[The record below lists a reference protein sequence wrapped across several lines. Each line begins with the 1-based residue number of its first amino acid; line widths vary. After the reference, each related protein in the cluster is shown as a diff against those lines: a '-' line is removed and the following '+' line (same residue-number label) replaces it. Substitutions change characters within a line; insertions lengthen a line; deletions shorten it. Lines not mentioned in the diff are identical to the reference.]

1 LTPTHI
7 THPEEYPQE
16 GHTDTIYLHSSNNNM
31 FFPLARR
38 LQTTL
43 LRKAA
48 SASSAVSV
56 SSVRPLATAAAASSS
71 NEADNRQVVTFLR
84 LNNLQDNPGA
94 IKQKRRIGRG
104 VGSGRGKT
112 STRGH
117 KGQKA
122 RSGGNV
128 HPSFEG
134 GQTKFYKLLPKRGF
148 NNARHAAEML
158 PINLGTLQM
167 YIDMGRIDPN
177 KPITMRELMEA
188 GLFKA
193 NAVQNGVKLLSNGK
207 ERLTSPVTISIS
219 RASAQAIDALEAIGG
234 QVTTVHYNRLALR
247 QLLRPQKFADAPV
260 KLARPPP
267 KWQSYYSSWSKRG
280 YLNPAVQMR
289 AWLSRGDS
297 KRPEL
302 QSQFDEIMAA
312 LGNKSDADVASDND
326 ESSSDTASKDKKP

>member
-1 LTPTHI
+1 
-7 THPEEYPQE
+7 
-16 GHTDTIYLHSSNNNM
+16 M
-31 FFPLARR
+31 FSPLARR

-43 LRKAA
+43 LRKVAVTPSPQA
-48 SASSAVSV
+48 VSAV
-56 SSVRPLATAAAASSS
+56 VRPLSTAAAASKS
-71 NEADNRQVVTFLR
+71 NEDNRQVVTFLR

-94 IKQKRRIGRG
+94 IKQRRRVGRG

-158 PINLGTLQM
+158 PINLGTLQT

-177 KPITMRELMEA
+177 KVITMRELLQA

-193 NAVQNGVKLLSNGK
+193 NAVKNGVKLLSNGK
-207 ERLTSPVTISIS
+207 EHLTSPVRIDIS
-219 RASAQAIDALEAIGG
+219 RASAGAIEALEAIGG

-289 AWLSRGDS
+289 EWLRTTSSD

-302 QSQFDEIMAA
+302 QSQFEEIMAG
-312 LGNKSDADVASDND
+312 LEIGDDAADNEEVSSDNAS
-326 ESSSDTASKDKKP
+326 ESKGKDKKP

>member
-1 LTPTHI
+1 
-7 THPEEYPQE
+7 
-16 GHTDTIYLHSSNNNM
+16 M
-31 FFPLARR
+31 FAFPLARR
-38 LQTTL
+38 LQSTL
-43 LRKAA
+43 LRKATAA
-48 SASSAVSV
+48 SASAPQQAVTAVSA
-56 SSVRPLATAAAASSS
+56 SSVRPLSTAPSS
-71 NEADNRQVVTFLR
+71 NEAENRQVVTFLR

-94 IKQKRRIGRG
+94 TKQKRRIGRG

-158 PINLGTLQM
+158 PINLGTIQM

-177 KPITMRELMEA
+177 KVITMRELMEA

-207 ERLTSPVTISIS
+207 EHLTSPIQIDIS

-247 QLLRPQKFADAPV
+247 QLLRPQKFVDAPV

-289 AWLSRGDS
+289 EWLSRSGT
-297 KRPEL
+297 KGPEL
-302 QSQFDEIMAA
+302 QDKFEEIMAA
-312 LGNKSDADVASDND
+312 LGNKSDAD
-326 ESSSDTASKDKKP
+326 ESSSDKEKKP

>member
-1 LTPTHI
+1 
-7 THPEEYPQE
+7 
-16 GHTDTIYLHSSNNNM
+16 M
-31 FFPLARR
+31 FSPLARR
-38 LQTTL
+38 LQTTF
-43 LRKAA
+43 LRKVA
-48 SASSAVSV
+48 SASAAPQAVSV
-56 SSVRPLATAAAASSS
+56 SSVLRPLSTAAELSSK
-71 NEADNRQVVTFLR
+71 EADTTNRQVVTFLR
-84 LNNLQDNPGA
+84 LNNLHDNPGA

-158 PINLGTLQM
+158 PINLGTVQM

-177 KPITMRELMEA
+177 KVITMRELMEA

-207 ERLTSPVTISIS
+207 EHLTSPVKISIS
-219 RASAQAIDALEAIGG
+219 RASAQAIDALEEIGG

-247 QLLRPQKFADAPV
+247 QLLRPQKFVDAPV

-267 KWQSYYSSWSKRG
+267 KWQSYYSSWNKRG

-289 AWLSRGDS
+289 EWLNNSSNMKG
-297 KRPEL
+297 PEL
-302 QSQFDEIMAA
+302 QDKFEEIMAA
-312 LGNKSDADVASDND
+312 LGKKSDADAGTDND
-326 ESSSDTASKDKKP
+326 ESSSSDKKP

>member
-1 LTPTHI
+1 
-7 THPEEYPQE
+7 
-16 GHTDTIYLHSSNNNM
+16 M
-31 FFPLARR
+31 FSFPLARR

-43 LRKAA
+43 LRKATAA
-48 SASSAVSV
+48 SASVPQATATVSA
-56 SSVRPLATAAAASSS
+56 SSVRPLSTAPSS
-71 NEADNRQVVTFLR
+71 NEEDSRQVVTFLR
-84 LNNLQDNPGA
+84 LNNLHDNPGA

-158 PINLGTLQM
+158 PINLGTIQM

-177 KPITMRELMEA
+177 KVITMRELMEA

-193 NAVQNGVKLLSNGK
+193 NGVQNGVKLLSNGK
-207 ERLTSPVTISIS
+207 EHLTSPVQINIS

-247 QLLRPQKFADAPV
+247 QLLRPQKFVDAPV

-289 AWLSRGDS
+289 EWLSRSGS
-297 KRPEL
+297 KGPEL
-302 QSQFDEIMAA
+302 EDKFEEIMAA
-312 LGNKSDADVASDND
+312 LGNKSDANAD
-326 ESSSDTASKDKKP
+326 ESSSANASESKGKDKKP